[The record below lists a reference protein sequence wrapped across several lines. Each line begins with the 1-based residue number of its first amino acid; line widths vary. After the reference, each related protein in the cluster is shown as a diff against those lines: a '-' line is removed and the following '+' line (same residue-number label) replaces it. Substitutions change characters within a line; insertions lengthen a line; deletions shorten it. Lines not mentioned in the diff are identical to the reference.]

1 MSRIFRIAIPALP
14 LLASSLLA
22 GINVSPIR
30 AQTVETGKRE
40 ILLQADSSWN
50 GKPYTQYPAGRPQ
63 LTMLK
68 VTMKPNTALPWHTHP
83 IPNAGYVLSGDLTLH
98 DRASGAT
105 HTYRTGESF
114 AESVDDEHRGEA
126 GANGAVL
133 LLPMPGY
140 PGPPR
145 PFLQRARSRNTD
157 PRITYSWGEGQ
168 RPIASAGSSASS
180 NVEFRGAGHRA
191 RISRDP
197 SARNDK
203 STLSPATN

>member
-30 AQTVETGKRE
+30 AQMVETGKRE

-105 HTYRTGESF
+105 HTYHTGESF

-133 LLPMPGY
+133 LLTYAGIPGT
-140 PGPPR
+140 PTSIP
-145 PFLQRARSRNTD
+145 AK
-157 PRITYSWGEGQ
+157 GEK
-168 RPIASAGSSASS
+168 P
-180 NVEFRGAGHRA
+180 EY
-191 RISRDP
+191 
-197 SARNDK
+197 
-203 STLSPATN
+203 